1 MAKPLPAA
9 ACADEIHVVRYGF
22 DHVLLLASWINTVV
36 SMITT
41 ATLATLVEALTLDF
55 SSCLAFPP
63 GPSLPRRPRRQS
75 QSPAND
81 RRQRVS
87 RPEHKTTAEESTRD
101 AYPQIT

>member
-1 MAKPLPAA
+1 MDVPFVVSSDETPAEL
-9 ACADEIHVVRYGF
+9 CDF
-22 DHVLLLASWINTVV
+22 DLVWQLGSYINAVV

-41 ATLATLVEALTLDF
+41 APWATLVEALTLDF

-87 RPEHKTTAEESTRD
+87 RPEHRTTAEESTRD